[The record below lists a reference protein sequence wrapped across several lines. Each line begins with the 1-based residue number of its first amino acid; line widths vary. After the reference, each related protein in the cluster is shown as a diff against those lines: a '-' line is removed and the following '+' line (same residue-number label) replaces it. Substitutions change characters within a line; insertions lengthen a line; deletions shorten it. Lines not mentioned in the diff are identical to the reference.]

1 MGSRLWWWKELLAGL
16 FRPVGRRPTGN
27 PDWPDPAATLPTS
40 ALVALPTGLP
50 TVSVDNRV
58 IVFPEAREDAAAAE
72 AARLRAEGRRVV
84 EARMSATELA
94 TLTAEDPTVTVEYRQ
109 N

>member
-1 MGSRLWWWKELLAGL
+1 MGSWLWWWKELLAGL
-16 FRPVGRRPTGN
+16 FRPVGGRPTGN
-27 PDWPDPAATLPTS
+27 RDWPDPAATIPEST
-40 ALVALPTGLP
+40 LVAMPTGLP
-50 TVSVDNRV
+50 TVSVDNRL

-72 AARLRAEGRRVV
+72 ATRLRAEGRQVF

>member
-1 MGSRLWWWKELLAGL
+1 
-16 FRPVGRRPTGN
+16 
-27 PDWPDPAATLPTS
+27 
-40 ALVALPTGLP
+40 
-50 TVSVDNRV
+50 
-58 IVFPEAREDAAAAE
+58 
-72 AARLRAEGRRVV
+72 VV